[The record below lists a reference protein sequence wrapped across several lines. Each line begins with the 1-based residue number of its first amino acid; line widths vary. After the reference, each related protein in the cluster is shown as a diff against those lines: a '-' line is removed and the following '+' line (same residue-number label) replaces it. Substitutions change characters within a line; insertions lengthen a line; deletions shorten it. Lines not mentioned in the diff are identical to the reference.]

1 MQGVS
6 KSKDPLGPFIPS
18 PINPVINGGHET
30 CMFPFKGGVA
40 ALVALD
46 GPEKNTI
53 QWSPDGEN
61 FKVASMI
68 QIPPVAPGP
77 YCPDAFARG
86 KTDGRGITWS
96 LCHINPDGGGAV
108 SKSILARFDCDLSLD
123 VDRQVLK
130 RNNLRF
136 NAQTYFQSGVGLPKG
151 WLRRILKEQEEL
163 EQETIIH

>member
-1 MQGVS
+1 MV
-6 KSKDPLGPFIPS
+6 
-18 PINPVINGGHET
+18 
-30 CMFPFKGGVA
+30 
-40 ALVALD
+40 
-46 GPEKNTI
+46 
-53 QWSPDGEN
+53 
-61 FKVASMI
+61 

-163 EQETIIH
+163 DQETIIN